1 MDRPVSLL
9 AGAPDHRTDFSYFT
23 EQELSFAQAFH
34 RSMPQYEE
42 TPLVSLHG
50 LAQRLG
56 IKNIFLKDE
65 SKRFG
70 LNAFKGL
77 GASFAIA
84 RLLWEDLEL
93 TGAPDYA
100 ALTTP
105 EARAHACNRVFATAT
120 DGNHGKSVAWSASV
134 FGCKARVY
142 MPKGSKESR
151 VQAIRAIN
159 DTPVEVTELNYD
171 DAVRLAAE
179 WAKENGQTLVQ
190 DTGTAEYTKIPRDI
204 ALGYTTMAAEA
215 LEQMKAQSEAE
226 PTHVFLQAGVGSMA
240 GGVLAYLEQRLTA
253 NPPYA
258 VIVEPDA
265 VACIFESAKSGTG
278 RPAAIGGNPETIM
291 AGLNCGEPNPLTW
304 PVLRDFASCYAA
316 CPDWVTELGMRTLAH
331 PNDGDTRVVSGESG
345 AVGLG
350 LLVHLCLAPEM
361 RAERQRMGLDENAT
375 VLLFSTEGDTD
386 PEAYRS
392 IVEAAKN
399 KKE

>member
-1 MDRPVSLL
+1 MDREVLL
-9 AGAPDHRTDFSYFT
+9 LDGAPKHHPDFLYFT
-23 EQELSFAQAFH
+23 EQELSDAQAFH

-56 IKNIFLKDE
+56 VKNIFVKDE

-77 GASFAIA
+77 GASYAIA
-84 RLLWEDLEL
+84 RLLWGDLDC
-93 TGAPDYA
+93 TGAPDYSV
-100 ALTTP
+100 LTAP
-105 EARAHACNRVFATAT
+105 DAKEHVHDRIFVTAT

-134 FGCKARVY
+134 FGCRARVY

-171 DAVRLAAE
+171 DAVRLAAK
-179 WAKENGQTLVQ
+179 WAKENGQILVQ
-190 DTGTAEYTKIPRDI
+190 DTGTEEYTKIPRDI

-215 LEQMKAQSEAE
+215 LEQMQTLEEA

-240 GGVLAYLEQRLTA
+240 GGVLAYLEQKLAA
-253 NPPYA
+253 NPPFA
-258 VIVEPDA
+258 VIVEPDT
-265 VACIFESAKSGTG
+265 VACIFESVKNGSGV
-278 RPAAIGGNPETIM
+278 PVAIGGNPETIM

-316 CPDWVTELGMRTLAH
+316 CPDWVTELGMRTLATPH
-331 PNDGDTRVVSGESG
+331 DGDRKVISGESG

-361 RAERQRMGLDENAT
+361 AVQRQRMGLDENAT

-386 PEAYRS
+386 PEVYRR
-392 IVEAAKN
+392 IVQAAKD

>member
-1 MDRPVSLL
+1 MDREVLFLDGTPEHH
-9 AGAPDHRTDFSYFT
+9 PDFLYFT
-23 EQELSFAQAFH
+23 EQELSDARAFH

-56 IKNIFLKDE
+56 VKNIFVKDE

-84 RLLWEDLEL
+84 RLLWGELEH
-93 TGAPDYA
+93 TSAPDYA
-100 ALTTP
+100 ALTAP
-105 EARAHACNRVFATAT
+105 DAKEHVRDRIFVTAT
-120 DGNHGKSVAWSASV
+120 DGNHGKSVAWSAAA
-134 FGCKARVY
+134 FGCRARVY
-142 MPKGSKESR
+142 MPKGSKQSR
-151 VQAIRAIN
+151 VQAIRDIN

-171 DAVRLAAE
+171 DAVRLAAQ
-179 WAKENGQTLVQ
+179 WAKENGQVLVQ
-190 DTGTAEYTKIPRDI
+190 DTGTEEYTKIPRDI

-215 LEQMKAQSEAE
+215 LEQMQTLEEA

-240 GGVLAYLEQRLTA
+240 GGVLAYLEQKLA
-253 NPPYA
+253 VNPPFA
-258 VIVEPDA
+258 VIVEPDT
-265 VACIFESAKSGTG
+265 VACIFESVKNGSGA
-278 RPAAIGGNPETIM
+278 PVAIGGNPETIM

-304 PVLRDFASCYAA
+304 PVLRDVASCYAA
-316 CPDWVTELGMRTLAH
+316 CPDWVTELGMRTLAYPH
-331 PNDGDTRVVSGESG
+331 DGDRKVISGESG

-361 RAERQRMGLDENAT
+361 AARRQQMGLDENAT

-386 PEAYRS
+386 PEAYRR
-392 IVEAAKN
+392 IVKAAKD
-399 KKE
+399 KKG

>member
-9 AGAPDHRTDFSYFT
+9 AGAPDHHPDFSYFT
-23 EQELSFAQAFH
+23 DQELSFAQAFH

-42 TPLVSLHG
+42 TPLVSLRG

-56 IKNIFLKDE
+56 VKNIFVKDE

-84 RLLWEDLEL
+84 RLLWEDLGY

-100 ALTTP
+100 VLTTP
-105 EARAHACNRVFATAT
+105 EARERARDRIFVTAT
-120 DGNHGKSVAWSASV
+120 DGNHGKSVAWAASV
-134 FGCKARVY
+134 FGCRARVY

-171 DAVRLAAE
+171 DAVRLAAK

-190 DTGTAEYTKIPRDI
+190 DTGTAEYAKIPRDI
-204 ALGYTTMAAEA
+204 ALGYTTMASEA
-215 LEQMKAQSEAE
+215 LEQMRVQGEAA

-240 GGVLAYLEQRLTA
+240 GGVLAYLEQKLTA
-253 NPPYA
+253 NPPYT
-258 VIVEPDA
+258 VIVEPDT
-265 VACIFESAKSGTG
+265 VACIFESVKTG
-278 RPAAIGGNPETIM
+278 GGNPVAIGGNPETIM

-316 CPDWVTELGMRTLAH
+316 CPDWVTELGMRTLAYPH
-331 PNDGDTRVVSGESG
+331 NGDGKVISGESG
-345 AVGLG
+345 AVVLG

-361 RAERQRMGLDENAT
+361 HAERQRMGLDENAT

-386 PEAYRS
+386 PEAYRR
-392 IVEAAKN
+392 IVEAAGSK
-399 KKE
+399 